1 MRFSR
6 GTRLAACLLALS
18 ISLPG
23 GLARAAESA
32 ESPLTLTEGQ
42 SVTLTLEAPQTG
54 EYRLELEFMALT
66 GKTVNPQ
73 ATLSLGEA
81 YRTSVTLP
89 RLWKDLR
96 QGDRFAVDE
105 KGNELVP
112 RQEELFER
120 QTVVLPLVG
129 GGQPVKL
136 EAGRYTLTLTMTA
149 KSIELYGARLVSA
162 VGRSYAAYTEEQ
174 ADKPA
179 GETVPIYLEAELP
192 SRKSS
197 AGLTATFDN
206 SSPDISPSAAD
217 RTLLGLISAGSREG
231 QWLEWEFEAAQPG
244 FYKLTIGY
252 RQNSMRGLGVRRGV
266 TLDGKPLFDELDE
279 LVFPYTESFAALT
292 PGGESPYQIYLDKG
306 KHTLR
311 LTATRG
317 QLVEPL
323 AALDQAI
330 DRMNKAY
337 RDILVITGTTPDP
350 YRDYYLEK
358 EIPTLLDDLAWCRDT
373 LRAGARCIEALTGGR
388 RGSETSPIDEAVRTL
403 DGLLEKPYLIA
414 QRLSLYKA
422 QIDAVANQSAY
433 LSSQPLELD
442 TLELLPVEEASH
454 RRTHSLLERIGYRAA
469 VFFQSFLK
477 DYSSSTAVQ
486 ASGPPAEGVD
496 KRFGAADHRV
506 GRRAGADAGAAAAVR
521 RGVSLSGGAGSGEYE
536 RCHHPG
542 HRVGEG
548 ARRRPVRTRA
558 DGDQSGRSRR
568 AGRFSDDGRH
578 RNGKGA
584 LSSFRLG
591 GGGLERRAVR
601 SAGNADVVHALL
613 PDGYSQR
620 AGPRY
625 SGHLG
630 RTVSR
635 PPGAAPTEHAR
646 GRARGPAGVRNA
658 AAAARRPGVQYGFD
672 GHRHGE
678 RRVCRG
684 VCRLDRFLCQ
694 AFHAGRLR
702 LLQPVPY
709 RRNAHRHR
717 QLYPV

>member
-120 QTVVLPLVG
+120 QTVVLSLVG

-149 KSIELYGARLVSA
+149 KSIELYGARLVPA

-486 ASGPPAEGVD
+486 ASGPPLKVWISVSELLTTGSAAGREQMQVLQRLCAEEFPYPVELALVNTNDVITQAIVSGKGPDVAL
-496 KRFGAADHRV
+496 FV
-506 GRRAGADAGAAAAVR
+506 PEQTVINLAVR
-521 RGVSLSGGAGSGEYE
+521 
-536 RCHHPG
+536 
-542 HRVGEG
+542 
-548 ARRRPVRTRA
+548 
-558 DGDQSGRSRR
+558 
-568 AGRFSDDGRH
+568 
-578 RNGKGA
+578 GA
-584 LSSFRLG
+584 LADFQTMDG
-591 GGGLERRAVR
+591 IETVKER
-601 SAGNADVVHALL
+601 
-613 PDGYSQR
+613 
-620 AGPRY
+620 
-625 SGHLG
+625 
-630 RTVSR
+630 
-635 PPGAAPTEHAR
+635 
-646 GRARGPAGVRNA
+646 
-658 AAAARRPGVQYGFD
+658 
-672 GHRHGE
+672 
-678 RRVCRG
+678 
-684 VCRLDRFLCQ
+684 
-694 AFHAGRLR
+694 FHSL
-702 LLQPVPY
+702 
-709 RRNAHRHR
+709 
-717 QLYPV
+717 